1 MKAVIL
7 AAGGGRRMRP
17 LTDTRPKVMLPLV
30 NKPIIEHLLMEIK
43 KAGIEEFIFVV
54 GYGADAVRDYF
65 GSGEKWGVNIDY
77 VNQRKQLGSGHAAKL
92 VEGLAGAKFLLTNGD
107 ILVKAEDLKSLISRD
122 SITLSVIQVAE
133 TESLGVVETKGKKV
147 VRLYEKVEK
156 PPSNLA
162 NAGVYLLTSDIFQA
176 ISITPESPR
185 GEYEIV
191 DSLQLLIDSGHAVSY
206 QEIDYWL
213 HLDYPWNLLEANE
226 SLMEESQLQ
235 NSGTVEENV
244 IIRGAVSIGKG
255 TVVKANSYLSGP
267 LAIGEN
273 CQIGPQC
280 YIRPYTAIGDNCHIG
295 SAVEIKN
302 SIIMMDTN
310 IPHHNY
316 VGDSV
321 IAAGCNLGAG
331 TKIANLRLDKNDIK
345 VGGINTKRRK
355 LGVIMGD
362 GVQTGI
368 NVSIDV
374 GSLIGSY
381 TFIGPGATVKGTIL
395 PNSRVF

>member
-7 AAGGGRRMRP
+7 AAGEGRRMRP

-30 NKPIIEHLLMEIK
+30 NRPVIEHLLLEIK
-43 KAGIEEFIFVV
+43 EAGVAEFIFVV
-54 GYGADAVRDYF
+54 GYCADTVRDYF
-65 GSGEKWGVNIDY
+65 GSGERWGVNIEY
-77 VNQRKQLGSGHAAKL
+77 VNQRKQLGSAHAAKL
-92 VEGLAGAKFLLTNGD
+92 TEGLAGTKFLLANGD
-107 ILVKAEDLKSLISRD
+107 ILVQAKDLRRLIARD

-147 VRLYEKVEK
+147 VHIHEKVEK
-156 PPSNLA
+156 PPTNLA

-176 ISITPESPR
+176 IAITPESPR

-191 DSLQLLIDSGHAVSY
+191 DSLQLLIDSGHSIAY

-226 SLMEESQLQ
+226 SLIKESQLQ
-235 NSGTVEENV
+235 NSGIVEENV
-244 IIRGAVSIGKG
+244 IIKGPVSIGRG
-255 TVVKANSYLSGP
+255 TVVKANSYLLGP
-267 LAIGEN
+267 AAIGES
-273 CQIGPQC
+273 CQIGPNC

-302 SIIMMDTN
+302 SIIMRDTN

-321 IAAGCNLGAG
+321 IGAECNLGAG
-331 TKIANLRLDKNDIK
+331 TKIANLRLDKKDIEA
-345 VGGINTKRRK
+345 GGINTKRRK
-355 LGVIMGD
+355 LGAIIGD

-381 TFIGPGATVKGTIL
+381 TFIGPGATVKGAIL
-395 PNSRVF
+395 PNSRIF